1 MGMAKKRLSIKF
13 RLLLMVASLVLLV
26 FVMVSIAF
34 NVLISQYIENNATEV
49 LSQSRGFTADI
60 PRMGQ
65 EPGSNPSREERP
77 ERTPTG
83 KAEVVILSSEYEVLA
98 PGNFPSGFR
107 DNTDIQD
114 FTDAVRDQ
122 AVELD
127 LNVIDRLETESGLFY
142 YTSIASRT
150 AADAYIVY
158 FINMSDLYAFEKSLT
173 GILWIIMLIAMVVT
187 LLITY
192 LIASRI
198 SGPVKDLSNFA
209 KRIGEGDYARMDEEF
224 KDLELHELKT
234 SMNETTRKL
243 EAYDTE
249 QRVFFQNVSHELRTP
264 LQIIKNNAEGI
275 EYDLLD
281 RVKASKDIKDET
293 DKLGELVEDI
303 IYLSRLE
310 ARSKDMV
317 YTENDLRETLSY
329 TLERNTSLFKSRE
342 IQIVYDFQDTPVLF
356 EYDEK
361 SIERA
366 FQNLISNA
374 IRYTRDRIL
383 VTCRNLDG
391 RIVVAVEDNG
401 EGIRKEDLPRIFDR
415 FYKGENGVH
424 GIGLSIVKSIIT
436 SYGGRIEVRTGPE
449 GTAFTVFL

>member
-1 MGMAKKRLSIKF
+1 
-13 RLLLMVASLVLLV
+13 
-26 FVMVSIAF
+26 
-34 NVLISQYIENNATEV
+34 
-49 LSQSRGFTADI
+49 
-60 PRMGQ
+60 
-65 EPGSNPSREERP
+65 
-77 ERTPTG
+77 
-83 KAEVVILSSEYEVLA
+83 
-98 PGNFPSGFR
+98 
-107 DNTDIQD
+107 
-114 FTDAVRDQ
+114 
-122 AVELD
+122 
-127 LNVIDRLETESGLFY
+127 
-142 YTSIASRT
+142 
-150 AADAYIVY
+150 
-158 FINMSDLYAFEKSLT
+158 
-173 GILWIIMLIAMVVT
+173 
-187 LLITY
+187 
-192 LIASRI
+192 
-198 SGPVKDLSNFA
+198 
-209 KRIGEGDYARMDEEF
+209 
-224 KDLELHELKT
+224 
-234 SMNETTRKL
+234 MNETTRKL

-275 EYDLLD
+275 EHGLLD
-281 RVKASKDIKDET
+281 RVKASKDIRDET

-329 TLERNTSLFKSRE
+329 TLERNSSLFRSRGIHIE
-342 IQIVYDFQDTPVLF
+342 YDFQDTPVRF

-383 VTCRNLDG
+383 VTCRKLDG
-391 RIVVAVEDNG
+391 RIIVAVEDNG
-401 EGIRKEDLPRIFDR
+401 TGIRNEDLPRIFDR